1 MGDGNGFRVG
11 VSATE
16 VGTAAGL
23 LVITGGS
30 ATRRSQQLDAAFQ
43 AFHAAADEQLLIDQH
58 RRFLSFQDGSAPSPA
73 DAKTLASYYDFEF
86 PAQDINERLG
96 YLLPEQ
102 RAALRC
108 SNALVNNL
116 VEEGRWD
123 WAVFDMP
130 AEALR
135 AITENPSLLSV
146 VTGQTESVLRYKAVH
161 RCNLED
167 IPSDIVNTQ
176 RLDAE
181 GRRNYQLSLAKKY
194 EVSSARW
201 LWTARLS
208 GALAAGFVAVDVG
221 AHYMCNGRSIFQIA
235 FTDQS
240 CR

>member
-1 MGDGNGFRVG
+1 MPLVGLGPNFAGRPGGKMGDGNGFRVG

-146 VTGQTESVLRYKAVH
+146 VTGQTESVL
-161 RCNLED
+161 
-167 IPSDIVNTQ
+167 
-176 RLDAE
+176 
-181 GRRNYQLSLAKKY
+181 
-194 EVSSARW
+194 
-201 LWTARLS
+201 
-208 GALAAGFVAVDVG
+208 
-221 AHYMCNGRSIFQIA
+221 
-235 FTDQS
+235 
-240 CR
+240 